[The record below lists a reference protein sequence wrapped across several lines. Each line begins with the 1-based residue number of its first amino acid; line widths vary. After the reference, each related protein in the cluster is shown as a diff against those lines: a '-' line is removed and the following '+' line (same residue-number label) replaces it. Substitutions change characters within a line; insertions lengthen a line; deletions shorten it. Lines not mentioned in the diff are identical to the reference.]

1 MNKSRDIISLQLEDI
16 ADDTVVYRNGSDA
29 SDRNRNF
36 ADVKIEEYDSS
47 YSGNTVQSDQL
58 NNFQR
63 KQNQTNITYDLNIN
77 ESSLERTQNL
87 ENTLNRTS
95 EQKMKESLV
104 ESPQSRNRQKIC
116 FYIFLGAF
124 TITAAVAIY

>member
-16 ADDTVVYRNGSDA
+16 ADDTVVYRNESE
-29 SDRNRNF
+29 SSNRNF
-36 ADVKIEEYDSS
+36 ANVKIEEYDSS

-58 NNFQR
+58 NNYQR
-63 KQNQTNITYDLNIN
+63 KQNQTNITYELGIN
-77 ESSLERTQNL
+77 ESSLERTNQL

-95 EQKMKESLV
+95 ERPLKESLV

-116 FYIFLGAF
+116 FYIFLGLF
-124 TITAAVAIY
+124 VITAAVAIY